1 MEKYC
6 AYVVR
11 CCGVNKFSGETDLLA
26 LGQTSG
32 LKAHQRNM
40 NIHEV
45 ILEDNENSRK
55 RLSKSC
61 DVCREKKLKCDSQ
74 KQCSHCR
81 SHGFECVYS
90 FVKKPGLKPGYGK
103 ELLKRL
109 SSLEEESQT
118 FHKKFKLIEAALG
131 SLQGG
136 KSTNYVGQGQVN
148 LMGSESLQPS
158 VTSVDA
164 SLSQSQTA
172 MTSEMERKREYM
184 DRNIRLLNSGLP
196 NPGTLKQL
204 VDIFFAKVFPS
215 FPIIHPLETRRTVQ
229 QYICAIQAS
238 NAAQTLSIHKPPLII
253 YGILLN
259 SVQYIQESKNISM
272 PKDEVE
278 QLIVTCKQKIILECY
293 SISSIAQLQT
303 IALMAYYSFGNS
315 VVPESS
321 SIIGMCATGMIH
333 LNISVTNDTSSRS
346 TSSNTTKDSLPFVI
360 RPKRAKIL
368 KEPVTVSEKEGRIR
382 LGWGIVVLDILN
394 SFSSGTP
401 LCVPESEDKLSRPLG
416 TKLWS
421 QIDDPNYKP
430 FLFARNGSETETFDA
445 FSYFTDVI
453 QMMRRMYGFISHP
466 RNIADKQNVCE
477 WFVHFHMLET
487 EMKEWKSNLPSKY
500 ASLLDSSTLG
510 TEQHT
515 FEEIAGLALL
525 HSSYHIALIKMHSA
539 YGYPHIESPAFKH
552 SESSR
557 RICLESVERVALLAQ
572 NIMEQEKKN
581 GEKMLEYLGPHY
593 SFCIWVCARV
603 LIADSIF
610 NQAKSQSDRENLNMK
625 LKLFCGILFAIG
637 KHWQGAQKY
646 YRILRQ
652 LQSFGFDTL
661 PASANTDYPEGNEY
675 EIPPSQAIADMRI
688 NAHLL
693 SLILNKNLTKDTRS
707 RNLHDSQNSIIDK
720 DVSLA
725 SAQSRPNRTQEESML
740 LDAFQFDTSS
750 FGFEDLLGY
759 LTQNNIA
766 QEPF

>member
-1 MEKYC
+1 
-6 AYVVR
+6 
-11 CCGVNKFSGETDLLA
+11 
-26 LGQTSG
+26 
-32 LKAHQRNM
+32 M
-40 NIHEV
+40 NIQEV
-45 ILEDNENSRK
+45 VLDDNENNRK

-61 DVCREKKLKCDSQ
+61 DVCRAKKLKCDSQ
-74 KQCSHCR
+74 KECSHCR

-118 FHKKFKLIEAALG
+118 FRKKFKLIEAALG
-131 SLQGG
+131 SLQAG
-136 KSTNYVGQGQVN
+136 KSTNPVGQNLVN
-148 LMGSESLQPS
+148 LMSSEALQAS

-164 SLSQSQTA
+164 GLTQPQTS
-172 MTSEMERKREYM
+172 MTSEMERKCENM
-184 DRNIRLLNSGLP
+184 ENIRLLNSGLP
-196 NPGTLKQL
+196 RPGTLKQL

-215 FPIIHPLETRRTVQ
+215 FPVIHPLETRKTIQ
-229 QYICAIQAS
+229 QYICAIEAA
-238 NAAQTLSIHKPPLII
+238 NAAQELSVHKPPLII

-272 PKDEVE
+272 SKDEVE
-278 QLIVTCKQKIILECY
+278 QLILTCKQKIILECY
-293 SISSIAQLQT
+293 YVSSVAQLQT

-321 SIIGMCATGMIH
+321 SVISMSATGMIH
-333 LNISVTNDTSSRS
+333 LNISVTNDITSQS
-346 TSSNTTKDSLPFVI
+346 TSPETPKESLPYVI
-360 RPKRAKIL
+360 RPKRAKVL

-401 LCVPESEDKLSRPLG
+401 LCVPDSEGNLSRPLG

-430 FLFARNGSETETFDA
+430 SLFARNGSEIETFDA

-477 WFVHFHMLET
+477 WFVHFHMLEN
-487 EMKEWKSNLPSKY
+487 EIKEWKSNLPSKY

-552 SESSR
+552 SEGSR

-572 NIMEQEKKN
+572 NIMEQEKQK
-581 GEKMLEYLGPHY
+581 GEKMLENLGPHY

-610 NQAKSQSDRENLNMK
+610 NQAAKSQSDRENLNMK

-661 PASANTDYPEGNEY
+661 PASANADYPEGNED

-693 SLILNKNLTKDTRS
+693 SLILNKNLAKDTQS
-707 RNLHDSQNSIIDK
+707 RKPHDNQNAVMDK
-720 DVSLA
+720 NGLLA
-725 SAQSRPNRTQEESML
+725 STQSRSNRTQEESML

-759 LTQNNIA
+759 LTQNNMA
-766 QEPF
+766 QEPL

>member
-1 MEKYC
+1 
-6 AYVVR
+6 
-11 CCGVNKFSGETDLLA
+11 
-26 LGQTSG
+26 
-32 LKAHQRNM
+32 M

-45 ILEDNENSRK
+45 VLEDNENNRK

-74 KQCSHCR
+74 KVCSHCR

-90 FVKKPGLKPGYGK
+90 YVKKPGLKPGYGK
-103 ELLKRL
+103 ELLKRI

-118 FHKKFKLIEAALG
+118 FHKKFKIIESALE

-136 KSTNYVGQGQVN
+136 NSTNHVGHSLVN
-148 LMGSESLQPS
+148 LMSSDSLQAS

-164 SLSQSQTA
+164 ALSQSQTT
-172 MTSEMERKREYM
+172 MSSQMPKHQHM
-184 DRNIRLLNSGLP
+184 DRNIRFLSNGLP
-196 NPGTLKQL
+196 GPGTLKQL
-204 VDIFFAKVFPS
+204 VDIFFAKVYPS
-215 FPIIHPLETRRTVQ
+215 FPIIHPREARRSVQ
-229 QYICAIQAS
+229 QYIRAMEAS
-238 NAAQTLSIHKPPLII
+238 NATQDLSVDKPPLII
-253 YGILLN
+253 YGIVLN
-259 SVQYIQESKNISM
+259 SMQYIQESKNISM
-272 PKDEVE
+272 TKDEVE
-278 QLIVTCKQKIILECY
+278 QLILTCKQKIILECY
-293 SISSIAQLQT
+293 SISSIVQLQT

-315 VVPESS
+315 FVPESS
-321 SIIGMCATGMIH
+321 SIIGMSATGMIH
-333 LNISVTNDTSSRS
+333 LNISVTNDANSRS
-346 TSSNTTKDSLPFVI
+346 TSSDTTKDSLPFVI

-368 KEPVTVSEKEGRIR
+368 KDPVTVNEKEVRIR
-382 LGWGIVVLDILN
+382 LGWGIVVLDLLN

-401 LCVPESEDKLSRPLG
+401 LCVPESEEKLSRPLG

-430 FLFARNGSETETFDA
+430 LLFAKNGSETETFDA

-453 QMMRRMYGFISHP
+453 QMMRKMYAFISHP

-487 EMKEWKSNLPSKY
+487 EMMDWKSNLPSKY
-500 ASLLDSSTLG
+500 ASLLDSSTLC
-510 TEQHT
+510 TEQNT

-539 YGYPHIESPAFKH
+539 YGYPHIESSAFKH

-581 GEKMLEYLGPHY
+581 GEKMLENLGPHY

-610 NQAKSQSDRENLNMK
+610 NQAAKSQSDRENLNLK
-625 LKLFCGILFAIG
+625 LKLFSGILFAIG

-661 PASANTDYPEGNEY
+661 PAPTNTDYPEGNEY

-693 SLILNKNLTKDTRS
+693 SLILNKSLTKDSQS
-707 RNLHDSQNSIIDK
+707 RKLHDSQNSIIDK
-720 DVSLA
+720 NGFLA
-725 SAQSRPNRTQEESML
+725 STQSRSNRTQEESML

-750 FGFEDLLGY
+750 FAFEDLLGY

-766 QEPF
+766 QEPLQ